1 MCLFLICRVESGL
14 LLEGSAR
21 PGIDFNDMK
30 KLSKPT
36 EKDLWRKELLKKR
49 KELMKATGLT
59 E

>member
-1 MCLFLICRVESGL
+1 
-14 LLEGSAR
+14 LEGSVR

-30 KLSKPT
+30 KLAKPT
-36 EKDLWRKELLKKR
+36 EKDIWKKELLKKR